1 MKIVITYGNYPD
13 GGKYIT
19 RVQTLDFL
27 TGKNRTEEQV
37 LEIIQKQNNEYGYDR
52 YVVSEVSEEIGE
64 AFAFV
69 LGEKG
74 YKRTYNI
81 EDICDRLEEV
91 TNAVQELSNDVYDIE
106 EATHHIDEL
115 VKKLKEEGE

>member
-13 GGKYIT
+13 GKKYIT
-19 RVQTLDFL
+19 HVQTLSSL
-27 TGKNRTEEQV
+27 TGKNHTEEEV
-37 LEIIQKQNNEYGYDR
+37 LIMIQEQNNEYGYYR

-64 AFAFV
+64 AFAFL
-69 LGEKG
+69 LGDKG
-74 YKRTYNI
+74 YKTTYDI

-91 TNAVQELSNDVYDIE
+91 TNAVQELSNNVHDIE
-106 EATHHIDEL
+106 EATCHIDEL